1 MRILHVVQHF
11 CPGGLEKFVWN
22 LCLAQKRAGHQ
33 VGILVYDHQ
42 RDWCLLL
49 ESLGIK
55 VHLPP
60 VKKNG
65 FDKNLVFHIDQVS
78 SEYEVIHSHDIGP
91 LIYCGFVSMLKKLRN
106 EKQIFVHMVHGL
118 VHKEIS
124 RYKTYQKIFQHWM
137 DHIVTVSSEI
147 YHYYLND
154 LGISKSQLKLIFNG
168 VDIDSERTIFNKN
181 LHLNER
187 NFLRHRYNI
196 TSDKLIGLHL
206 ARILPLKD
214 QMTLVEA
221 MKKLAHV
228 ELFIV
233 GPVQDLDYFQKLK
246 KVAPSNVHFIGP
258 INDVEDFLLGSDFY
272 VSASTEEGFSIS
284 VLEAMACGL
293 PVLLSNIDGH
303 RNLIR
308 NGEYGTMFEVGNP
321 YDLVYKMDYLK
332 DGLSAF
338 EYVRDNFSMDEV
350 AGKYLKL
357 YQS

>member
-33 VGILVYDHQ
+33 VGLLVYDYN

-60 VKKNG
+60 IKKNG
-65 FDKNLVFHIDQVS
+65 FDKNLIFQIDQTSAAYDV
-78 SEYEVIHSHDIGP
+78 VHSHDIGP
-91 LIYCGFVSMLKKLRN
+91 LIYCGFVSMLKKLRG
-106 EKQIFVHMVHGL
+106 EKQIFIHTVHGL
-118 VHKEIS
+118 VHKDVAK
-124 RYKTYQKIFQHWM
+124 YKTYQKIFQHWM
-137 DHIVTVSSEI
+137 DHIVVVSTEI
-147 YHYYLND
+147 YQHYLND
-154 LGISKSQLKLIFNG
+154 LGVQKSLLKLIFNG
-168 VDIDSERTIFNKN
+168 VDVDPERTIFNEK
-181 LHLNER
+181 LHQSER
-187 NFLRHRYNI
+187 RFLRNRYNI
-196 TSDKLIGLHL
+196 SSDKIIGLHL

-214 QMTLVEA
+214 QMTLVQA
-221 MKKLAHV
+221 MRKLPQV

-233 GPVQDLDYFQKLK
+233 GPVQDLEYFHSLQ

-258 INDVEDFLLGSDFY
+258 INDVEHFLLGSDFY
-272 VSASTEEGFSIS
+272 ISASTEEGFSIS

-293 PVLLSNIDGH
+293 PVLLSNIEGH

-308 NGEYGTMFEVGNP
+308 NGEYGTLFEVGNP

-332 DGLSAF
+332 DPKKAF
-338 EYVRDNFSMDEV
+338 EYVEENFSMDDV